1 MGNIFGILIVRP
13 FGMILAAIYKA
24 VGSYGLAVIL
34 FAVLAKVLLFPL
46 AYKNKQSMKKMSAL
60 SAKQQE
66 LQKKY
71 AKNRCSDHSSFK
83 NCILSNNK
91 QKRIFPDILII
102 TETNI

>member
-1 MGNIFGILIVRP
+1 MT
-13 FGMILAAIYKA
+13 
-24 VGSYGLAVIL
+24 VIHCTL
-34 FAVLAKVLLFPL
+34 HLTCKMSKMTVK
-46 AYKNKQSMKKMSAL
+46 KNKCTSITL
-60 SAKQQE
+60 
-66 LQKKY
+66 KKY